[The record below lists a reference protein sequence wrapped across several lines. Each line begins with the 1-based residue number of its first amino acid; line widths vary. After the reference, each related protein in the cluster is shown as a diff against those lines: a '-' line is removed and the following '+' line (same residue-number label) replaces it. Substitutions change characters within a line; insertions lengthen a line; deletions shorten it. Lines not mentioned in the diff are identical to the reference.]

1 MNEKEFLEWCKQE
14 VCDYTNKHLDKTDK
28 KEIITDD
35 VYMVWCCKTLQN
47 NKALLSTTLPDGI
60 YYECTYNGDKKEMY
74 VDVYKKLIMNLQL
87 FGLGQVSRPFLNADS
102 GEGNGGAGTGA
113 DNSNGEGRTD
123 ENQNSDEGDKSFDDI
138 LKDKKYQ
145 SEFDKRVAKA
155 LETARGKWETDYQA
169 KVEEAK
175 TEAEKLAKM
184 NAEQK
189 AKYAEEKRVAELE
202 KREKDITTRE
212 LRATAF
218 ETLAEKNLPKELVD
232 ILNYS
237 DAEQCNKSIEAVEK
251 AFQTAVERAVNEKL
265 RGKQTPN
272 KGGQGNAEDAALR
285 KAMGL

>member
-1 MNEKEFLEWCKQE
+1 MKR
-14 VCDYTNKHLDKTDK
+14 
-28 KEIITDD
+28 
-35 VYMVWCCKTLQN
+35 
-47 NKALLSTTLPDGI
+47 
-60 YYECTYNGDKKEMY
+60 
-74 VDVYKKLIMNLQL
+74 KLIMNLQL

-102 GEGNGGAGTGA
+102 GAGNGGAGTGT
-113 DNSNGEGRTD
+113 DDSNGEGETD
-123 ENQNSDEGDKSFDDI
+123 DNQTLEGEDKSFDDI

-155 LETARGKWETDYQA
+155 LETAKGKWETDYQA

-184 NAEQK
+184 NAAQK
-189 AKYAEEKRVAELE
+189 AKYAEEKRLAELE